1 MIDNQKGQALIIVL
15 LMLTVVVMIGG
26 AALALG
32 STVKKTSV
40 LEVQQSRAYYAAEAG
55 VEKALAE
62 AKHNYAWL
70 KTTVLLKP
78 GGFAPAD
85 DEKCLLSDNSPYP
98 DAGDER
104 VIESVRMIKTAEDT
118 KNNIV
123 DLRIRSIGR
132 SFQSRKTITV
142 DAKMFNAYPE
152 FFFRG
157 LWADE
162 MSSLPEGHG
171 VDFEISTYVTSAG
184 LEIPDGSEITGNI
197 FCNGPATFVKGNNSK
212 YTVMAGDIIAA
223 GDVTVGDNT
232 RITGKIYIDN
242 NHTVT
247 FGSEVKFNGVI
258 VPAGTVTD
266 YTPYINQIEVLTNPN
281 LLLKMPPPVPDPLT
295 GDRLTWYKNNANFTA
310 LPEKVD
316 NTYNFQN
323 GVYYI
328 EPGVDS
334 LVLEGKYTGQATL
347 VVDGNISFSGDL
359 TRLNTTTDP
368 VDCLAI
374 LATGAVE
381 TPTANTAI
389 QGFIYS
395 KMDFQVKNKTDI
407 TGGVI
412 AKTIGEMN
420 GCEVYIKEDPKMLA
434 AYKNRLMNTTNFV
447 QLINWVD

>member
-1 MIDNQKGQALIIVL
+1 MIYNQKNQKGQALLIVL
-15 LMLTVVVMIGG
+15 LMLTVVVMLGG

-40 LEVQQSRAYYAAEAG
+40 LEMQQSRAYYAAEAG

-62 AKHNYAWL
+62 AKHNYAWI
-70 KTTVLLKP
+70 KTTVPLKT
-78 GGFAPAD
+78 GGFNLTN
-85 DEKCLLSDNSPYP
+85 DEKCLLSDNAHYP

-104 VIESVRMIKTAEDT
+104 VIESVRVIKTAEDT

-123 DLRIRSIGR
+123 DLRIQSIGR
-132 SFQSRKTITV
+132 SFQSRKKITV
-142 DAKMFNAYPE
+142 DAKMFCAYPE

-157 LWADE
+157 LWTGE
-162 MSSLPEGHG
+162 LSTLPEGHG
-171 VDFEISTYVTSAG
+171 VDFEISTYVSSAG
-184 LEIPDGSEITGNI
+184 LTIPDGSKITGNI
-197 FCNGPATFVKGNNSK
+197 FCNGPATFVDENQSK
-212 YTVMAGDIIAA
+212 NTVMAGDIIAA

-232 RITGKIYIDN
+232 SITGNIYIDDK
-242 NHTVT
+242 HTVT
-247 FGSEVKFNGVI
+247 FGKNNVKFNGVI
-258 VPAGTVTD
+258 V
-266 YTPYINQIEVLTNPN
+266 VLTNPN
-281 LLLKMPPPVPDPLT
+281 LLLKMPPPLPDPLT
-295 GDRLTWYKNNANFTA
+295 GDRLTWYKNNASFTA

-328 EPGVDS
+328 EPGADG
-334 LVLEGKYTGQATL
+334 LVLEGKYAGQATL
-347 VVDGNISFSGDL
+347 IVDGKVSFSGNF
-359 TRLNTTTDP
+359 TRLNTITDP

-374 LATGAVE
+374 LATGTVE
-381 TPTANTAI
+381 TKTANIAI

-395 KMDFQVKNKTDI
+395 KTNFQVKNETDI

-412 AKTIGEMN
+412 AKTIDQMN
-420 GCEVYIKEDPKMLA
+420 GNVVHIKEDPKMLD

>member
-1 MIDNQKGQALIIVL
+1 MIDNQKGQALVIVL

-62 AKHNYAWL
+62 AKYNYAWL
-70 KTTVLLKP
+70 KTAVPLKP

-85 DEKCLLSDNSPYP
+85 NEKCLLSDNSHYP

-104 VIESVRMIKTAEDT
+104 VIESVRVIKTAEDT

-162 MSSLPEGHG
+162 MSSLPGGHG
-171 VDFEISTYVTSAG
+171 VDFEISTHVSSDG
-184 LEIPDGSEITGNI
+184 LTIPDGSKIKGNI
-197 FCNGPATFVKGNNSK
+197 FCNGPATFVNGNQSK
-212 YTVMAGDIIAA
+212 YTVMAGDVIAA
-223 GDVTVGDNT
+223 GNVTVGDYT

-242 NHTVT
+242 NYTVT
-247 FGSEVKFNGVI
+247 FGSNVVFNGEI
-258 VPAGTVTD
+258 V
-266 YTPYINQIEVLTNPN
+266 VLTNSN
-281 LLLKMPPPVPDPLT
+281 LLLKMPPPLPDPLT
-295 GDRLTWYKNNANFTA
+295 GDRLTWYKNNAGFTA

-328 EPGVDS
+328 EPGVDA

-347 VVDGNISFSGDL
+347 IVNGGVSFSGNF
-359 TRLNTTTDP
+359 TRLNTITDP

-374 LATGAVE
+374 LATGAVA
-381 TPTANTAI
+381 TQSANTVI

-395 KMDFQVKNKTDI
+395 KTDFQVQNGTDI

-412 AKTIGEMN
+412 AKTIGPIHGN
-420 GCEVYIKEDPKMLA
+420 DVHIKEDPQMLA
-434 AYKNRLMNTTNFV
+434 AYKNRLMNTTNFI